1 APPELPGLIA
11 ALVWMTEARVTPS
24 PSGTLR
30 PTAETMPSVTLE
42 RSPSGLPR
50 ASTMSPTATCD
61 ESAKVAGRGRAV
73 AMRIT
78 ARSLAASRP
87 TTFAGWLWPEA
98 SVTTRRVACATT
110 CALVTTSPRASKT
123 TPEPRSCG
131 VRICTTDGATAR
143 TTRSSV
149 RMPETLNGGVTVVVT
164 RAVTLLD
171 TAARAGE
178 CGDRAATRVM
188 RPRRIGAKPHHVGPT
203 VARSSSAWRSLPR
216 LVYVDDAPARRRQR
230 PGRARQ

>member
-1 APPELPGLIA
+1 GSDVLQVQARILAPIVRRRGVRRRSI
-11 ALVWMTEARVTPS
+11 
-24 PSGTLR
+24 
-30 PTAETMPSVTLE
+30 E
-42 RSPSGLPR
+42 RRCHS
-50 ASTMSPTATCD
+50 
-61 ESAKVAGRGRAV
+61 GRAV
-73 AMRIT
+73 ASADEAT
-78 ARSLAASRP
+78 SL
-87 TTFAGWLWPEA
+87 
-98 SVTTRRVACATT
+98 
-110 CALVTTSPRASKT
+110 T

-216 LVYVDDAPARRRQR
+216 LVYVDDAPAH
-230 PGRARQ
+230 